1 MGRSLILAR
10 NQLRAEEVGDHDERA
25 AGRASPRVEQLAR
38 LGYVAKGALY
48 AVIGFLA
55 LRKALAIGVAGV
67 FLLLA
72 AYQSDPNEARG
83 LGVALETVQPRP
95 LGPYV
100 LGAVALGLLVY
111 GAFIFAIACDSRI
124 DPA

>member
-1 MGRSLILAR
+1 
-10 NQLRAEEVGDHDERA
+10 
-25 AGRASPRVEQLAR
+25 

-55 LRKALAIGVAGV
+55 LREGLDIGIAGAL
-67 FLLLA
+67 LLLA
-72 AYQSDPNEARG
+72 AYQSDPSKARG
-83 LGVALETVQPRP
+83 LGAALETVQPRP

-100 LGAVALGLLVY
+100 LGAVALRLLVY
-111 GAFIFAIACDSRI
+111 GAFIFAIARYSRI